1 MGHERACSQMHG
13 RQRADHWHGPMTTHY
28 SQSRTKLPPGKL
40 CHTNDWKP
48 PPPPDQEPALPK
60 PPISP
65 KRIL

>member
-1 MGHERACSQMHG
+1 
-13 RQRADHWHGPMTTHY
+13 MTTHY

-48 PPPPDQEPALPK
+48 PPPPEQEPALPK
-60 PPISP
+60 PLISP